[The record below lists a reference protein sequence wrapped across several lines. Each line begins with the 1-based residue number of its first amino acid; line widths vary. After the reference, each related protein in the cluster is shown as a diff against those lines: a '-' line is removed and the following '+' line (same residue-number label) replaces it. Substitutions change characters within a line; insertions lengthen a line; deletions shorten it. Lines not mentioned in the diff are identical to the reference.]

1 MDRSACIQYS
11 LISVFFQHPNLRIF
25 VKPEVFWGGIPDPVI
40 PGYETVNGS
49 LGHGLGVAT
58 GIALALKR
66 KGASE
71 SVFVVCG
78 DGELHEGS
86 NWEAIM
92 FASQHRLDN
101 LNVII
106 DNNAVSMLGFTDDI
120 VSHTGFRSRFEAFG
134 WSFFH
139 EPSGQD
145 VDRVLDVLTHLK
157 YSKTEKPKVVVI
169 DTIKG
174 SGVPN
179 LENHP
184 LSHVLPAD
192 EEYVKAL
199 LEGTKYD
206 D

>member
-1 MDRSACIQYS
+1 
-11 LISVFFQHPNLRIF
+11 
-25 VKPEVFWGGIPDPVI
+25 
-40 PGYETVNGS
+40 
-49 LGHGLGVAT
+49 
-58 GIALALKR
+58 
-66 KGASE
+66 
-71 SVFVVCG
+71 
-78 DGELHEGS
+78 
-86 NWEAIM
+86 
-92 FASQHRLDN
+92 
-101 LNVII
+101 
-106 DNNAVSMLGFTDDI
+106 MLGFTDDI